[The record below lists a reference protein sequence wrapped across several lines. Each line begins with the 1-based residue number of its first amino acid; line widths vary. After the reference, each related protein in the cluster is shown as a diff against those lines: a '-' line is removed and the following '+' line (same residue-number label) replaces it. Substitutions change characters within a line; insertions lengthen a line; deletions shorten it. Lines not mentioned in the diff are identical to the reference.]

1 MNMRIILAIA
11 RKDLMVISRSRG
23 VLLPLILVPLLLFVV
38 IPGAMALAMP
48 YMMNMPGSNL
58 GSIEQALASLPATMQ
73 QELSRFQGGQRL
85 LAYILLYMFAP
96 LFLVVP
102 MMTASVIAADSFA
115 GEKERKTLEALLY
128 TPTSDRQ
135 LFIGKLL
142 SAMVPAILV
151 SLGGF
156 VLYSIVANAAA
167 WPMMGRIFFPNAM
180 WLVLVIWVSPAVAAL
195 ALGTMII
202 VSQRVS
208 SFQEAYQLGAMVVL
222 PVLLLLYAQ
231 AAGVMFLSVQVVLL
245 VGLIFWLIDI
255 GLFWYGVKTFQ
266 RAELIAKV

>member
-1 MNMRIILAIA
+1 
-11 RKDLMVISRSRG
+11 
-23 VLLPLILVPLLLFVV
+23 
-38 IPGAMALAMP
+38 
-48 YMMNMPGSNL
+48 
-58 GSIEQALASLPATMQ
+58 
-73 QELSRFQGGQRL
+73 
-85 LAYILLYMFAP
+85 
-96 LFLVVP
+96 
-102 MMTASVIAADSFA
+102 
-115 GEKERKTLEALLY
+115 
-128 TPTSDRQ
+128 
-135 LFIGKLL
+135 
-142 SAMVPAILV
+142 
-151 SLGGF
+151 
-156 VLYSIVANAAA
+156 
-167 WPMMGRIFFPNAM
+167 M

-245 VGLIFWLIDI
+245 VGLIFWLIDM